1 MNIVRKAE
9 TWIQP
14 AKRINI
20 DGQMNLTRKI
30 DPRRWNNIYVYDLN
44 SKKKPGWNTCISANM
59 QVCCGNTLD
68 FNPYSNML
76 ETIKILCQPRNV
88 SHKWVLSSRHQG
100 FVGGKTSRVAKLR
113 GYSFT
118 IDDSFNPLGIFLA

>member
-1 MNIVRKAE
+1 
-9 TWIQP
+9 
-14 AKRINI
+14 
-20 DGQMNLTRKI
+20 MNLTCKI

-44 SKKKPGWNTCISANM
+44 SKKKNLDGTPVFQQTCRFVVETHWISM
-59 QVCCGNTLD
+59 RTVT
-68 FNPYSNML
+68 FL
-76 ETIKILCQPRNV
+76 ETIKICQPRNV

-118 IDDSFNPLGIFLA
+118 IDDSFNRFGIFLA